1 MPATILVGAQ
11 WGDEGKGRVADW
23 LAADSDVVARFGGGD
38 NAGHTVY
45 TGSTV
50 YKLHLV
56 PSGILHSRVTCVLGG
71 GMVINPVNLL
81 REMDDLRALGVEIT
95 PERFMIST
103 RAHIISPAHIA
114 LDKASEKARGA
125 DKIGTTLRGIGPA
138 YMDKT
143 GRSGLR
149 MGQMIDVEAFA
160 EALYAQIKAAN
171 ASLARDGCETIDP
184 QASAEAYVD
193 AAARLRPYLTD
204 TTRYLNARLRD
215 GARVLCEGAQGT
227 MLDIDHGTYPYVT
240 SSNASIGGACT
251 GLGIPPRAV
260 HGVLGVAKAYTT
272 RVGEGP
278 LPTELT
284 GEMGERLRE
293 SGQEYGASTGRPR
306 RCGWYDAVAVRYAV
320 RVNGIDALALTKLDV
335 LDGLERVDICTGYAV
350 GDRTLTE
357 FPADLNTVG
366 PCTPIYESWPGW
378 SSPTKGVTRFEQLPT
393 EARRY
398 IARLEEVSG
407 VPMAVVSTGSDRG
420 ETIIRE
426 DTLAGRWFPQGSV
439 RLA

>member
-1 MPATILVGAQ
+1 MAFGSWLIEDAVEAGLEWLTGAAVVTGVNDAAHYAKPIFDAQPNAVAIAIMSGSALALGPDGQVETWAARSHDCARSRLWNVTHLRTIDAGAQDAAPLRVVECRGHRMPATILVGAQ

-23 LAADSDVVARFGGGD
+23 LAAGSDVVARFGGGD

-81 REMDDLRALGVEIT
+81 REMDDLRVLGVEIT

-149 MGQMIDVEAFA
+149 TGQMIDVEAFA
-160 EALYAQIKAAN
+160 EALYAHIKAAN
-171 ASLARDGCETIDP
+171 TSLTRDGCETIDP

-193 AAARLRPYLTD
+193 VAARLRPYLTD
-204 TTRYLNARLRD
+204 TTRYLNTRLRD
-215 GARVLCEGAQGT
+215 GARVLCEGA
-227 MLDIDHGTYPYVT
+227 
-240 SSNASIGGACT
+240 
-251 GLGIPPRAV
+251 
-260 HGVLGVAKAYTT
+260 
-272 RVGEGP
+272 
-278 LPTELT
+278 
-284 GEMGERLRE
+284 
-293 SGQEYGASTGRPR
+293 
-306 RCGWYDAVAVRYAV
+306 
-320 RVNGIDALALTKLDV
+320 
-335 LDGLERVDICTGYAV
+335 
-350 GDRTLTE
+350 
-357 FPADLNTVG
+357 
-366 PCTPIYESWPGW
+366 
-378 SSPTKGVTRFEQLPT
+378 
-393 EARRY
+393 
-398 IARLEEVSG
+398 
-407 VPMAVVSTGSDRG
+407 
-420 ETIIRE
+420 
-426 DTLAGRWFPQGSV
+426 
-439 RLA
+439 

>member
-149 MGQMIDVEAFA
+149 MGQMVDVEAFA
-160 EALYAQIKAAN
+160 EALYAHIKAAN
-171 ASLARDGCETIDP
+171 AALTRDGCETIDP
-184 QASAEAYVD
+184 QSSAEAYVD

-204 TTRYLNARLRD
+204 TTRYLNTRLRD

-227 MLDIDHGTYPYVT
+227 MLDIDHGDYPFVT
-240 SSNASIGGACT
+240 SSSPTSGGALT
-251 GLGIPPRAV
+251 GLGFGPLYVDRV
-260 HGVLGVAKAYTT
+260 VGVTKCFST
-272 RVGEGP
+272 RVGSGP
-278 LPTELT
+278 LPTELSGALGDRLRGT
-284 GEMGERLRE
+284 GEHFWD
-293 SGQEYGASTGRPR
+293 EYGTTTGRPR
-306 RCGWYDAVAVRYAV
+306 RCGWLDTVMLRYAAEV
-320 RVNGIDALALTKLDV
+320 SGFTDMVMTKLDV
-335 LDGLERVDICTGYAV
+335 LSGFETLQIATSYDLDGAVIDYLPVTTAEQNRVKPVYETVAGWSEDIGGARRWSDLPEAARIYI
-350 GDRTLTE
+350 DRVAALCGT
-357 FPADLNTVG
+357 PINTVSVG
-366 PCTPIYESWPGW
+366 PE
-378 SSPTKGVTRFEQLPT
+378 RDQLVH
-393 EARRY
+393 RH
-398 IARLEEVSG
+398 
-407 VPMAVVSTGSDRG
+407 
-420 ETIIRE
+420 
-426 DTLAGRWFPQGSV
+426 
-439 RLA
+439 